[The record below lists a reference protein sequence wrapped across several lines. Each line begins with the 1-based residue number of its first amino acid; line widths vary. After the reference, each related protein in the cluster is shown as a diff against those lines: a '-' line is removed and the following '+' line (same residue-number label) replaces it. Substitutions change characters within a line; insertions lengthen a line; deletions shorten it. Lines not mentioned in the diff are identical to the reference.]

1 MLSKELRRCTP
12 ERALRTLD
20 RAADRSATLIET
32 AKRVIDSFSEE
43 KGLNAAGI
51 CFVVV
56 GSVGR
61 KEALEASDFDFI
73 PVTDSLANLEVYQP
87 HGVPLRQAL
96 TDALGAKVSKGEDL
110 TMGFRSAN

>member
-1 MLSKELRRCTP
+1 MHA
-12 ERALRTLD
+12 ERALRTLE

-32 AKRVIDSFSEE
+32 AKRVIDSLE

-87 HGVPLRQAL
+87 HDVPLRQAL